1 MRKILYRTKV
11 LYIIYSKQKQVLSK
25 TSVLF
30 ETVTLILIN
39 MNECV
44 ENSRLR

>member
-25 TSVLF
+25 TSVFPVHRASQLA
-30 ETVTLILIN
+30 VA
-39 MNECV
+39 V
-44 ENSRLR
+44 GD